1 MNRKGRR
8 EEGGDFSA
16 GEGKNSRV
24 DGTGHHYGRNETSL
38 GQLATGRCA
47 FQLVDHNCENCGNWY
62 KYILHVEPW
71 SEKTGRSSFT
81 LIVFPQ

>member
-47 FQLVDHNCENCGNWY
+47 FPNDMP
-62 KYILHVEPW
+62 KR
-71 SEKTGRSSFT
+71 KRRSW
-81 LIVFPQ
+81 